1 MAATPRDCPCFS
13 GQRYTACC
21 APYHRGEREAPR
33 AALLMR
39 SRFAA
44 FALGLGPYLVRT
56 FASEHPDLALP
67 HDALARELGR
77 VRERQRFLGLRI
89 LHEPDD
95 ADPADGAA
103 TEAEVLFFAKIFA
116 KGTDRSFAELSR
128 FTREAEAWRYASG
141 VLVPRQA
148 LPADLATLTP
158 EDVRRTAL

>member
-13 GQRYTACC
+13 GLRYTACC

-33 AALLMR
+33 AVLLMR

-56 FASEHPDLALP
+56 LAPEHPDAALP
-67 HDALARELGR
+67 PDVLARELGR

-89 LHEPDD
+89 LHEPEAPDS
-95 ADPADGAA
+95 PA
-103 TEAEVLFFAKIFA
+103 TEAEVLFFAKIFE
-116 KGTDRSFAELSR
+116 KGADRSFAELSR
-128 FTREAEAWRYASG
+128 FTREAGAWRYAAG
-141 VLVPRQA
+141 VLVPRQG

-158 EDVRRTAL
+158 EDVRRTAP